1 MGHFVKHKS
10 LIYEELGS
18 SIYERL
24 FYWINVD
31 IHISMAI
38 GVRNLKLG
46 GLKVDLESR
55 YLKTSFYWNKTF
67 FFWNHIDLLTQKVDL
82 HLLSK
87 SEENC
92 KLFFWVKNVD
102 LKMIFFLLNQFHF
115 NKQNCQLYFS
125 LSCLGYFSFIHPA
138 K

>member
-1 MGHFVKHKS
+1 MEHFVKHKP
-10 LIYEELGS
+10 LIYEEWGS
-18 SIYERL
+18 STYERL

-31 IHISMAI
+31 IHISMAL

-46 GLKVDLESR
+46 ALKVDLDIWRLPFIEI
-55 YLKTSFYWNKTF
+55 KHF
-67 FFWNHIDLLTQKVDL
+67 FFWNHIDLLTQKVYL

-87 SEENC
+87 SEENF

-102 LKMIFFLLNQFHF
+102 LKMIYFLLNQFHF
-115 NKQNCQLYFS
+115 IKQNCQIHFS
-125 LSCLGYFSFIHPA
+125 LSCLVYFSFIHPA

>member
-1 MGHFVKHKS
+1 MEHFVKHKP
-10 LIYEELGS
+10 LIYEEWGS
-18 SIYERL
+18 STCERL

-31 IHISMAI
+31 IHISMAL

-46 GLKVDLESR
+46 GLKVDLDIWRLPFIEI
-55 YLKTSFYWNKTF
+55 KH

-102 LKMIFFLLNQFHF
+102 LKMIYFLLNQFHF
-115 NKQNCQLYFS
+115 NKQNCQIYFS
-125 LSCLGYFSFIHPA
+125 LSCLLYVSFIHLA